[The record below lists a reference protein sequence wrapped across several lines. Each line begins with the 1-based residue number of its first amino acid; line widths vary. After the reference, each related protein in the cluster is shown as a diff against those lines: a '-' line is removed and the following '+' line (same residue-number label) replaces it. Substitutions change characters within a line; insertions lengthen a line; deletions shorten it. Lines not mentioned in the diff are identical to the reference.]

1 MAEKRLAHVMDHRKR
16 NYQSCVHNFSMQS
29 HERINSSWSCDFLRQ
44 VAFIGLTVLVILN
57 CSGCA
62 TDDLAGLT
70 TRDASD
76 HSSGQISDQTKAT
89 KVDSTSVDPNHENV
103 TRQLASSFALTDS
116 KLEQSFTKLMNTPQ
130 AADYLNQE
138 FSRLMAIDL
147 LSNVYLAD
155 FDRLLN
161 QTASKI
167 DHFLENDAYASLLAS
182 HRLQSQAE
190 NRLGYFLFRALET
203 KWSEDVRPE
212 HKQAAIQLVE
222 HFKYTLQRRREE
234 FGSPVLRALAERF
247 QTAQLSARVNYQSEN
262 SGTPRGEVAMDL
274 SALVTEIKNTKAQS
288 GNLEK
293 YRKTSAEKMALAE
306 IETLKMEIHAAWKTS
321 NEARS
326 RGEKISKIEPDAGI
340 SGSIDGQQFAEN
352 QWALTFDGGPSQ
364 QDEALLDL
372 LSESHARATFFWNA
386 DHILDST
393 PLIQKAKA
401 QQLTLGVQS
410 FTGADLGQSEAT
422 PEKIHHEINDA
433 VSLETK
439 AYGSKPLLYRCA
451 SAACVGVDD
460 VRSAVAEQKL
470 VQVLWNVDGLDW
482 IDHNTDS
489 VYARIRKQMQLIS
502 HGIIII
508 SDRGDAPSSQKIA
521 IEVTRK
527 ILKDFA
533 APSQLHLVT
542 VQESIDQLNH
552 VPARTAR

>member
-1 MAEKRLAHVMDHRKR
+1 MAEKRLAYVMDHRKR

-29 HERINSSWSCDFLRQ
+29 HERINSSWSCNFLRQ
-44 VAFIGLTVLVILN
+44 VAFFGLTVLVILN

-76 HSSGQISDQTKAT
+76 HSSDQISDQTKAT
-89 KVDSTSVDPNHENV
+89 KVESTSVDPNHENV
-103 TRQLASSFALTDS
+103 ARQLASSLALTDS

-130 AADYLNQE
+130 ATDYLNQE
-138 FSRLMAIDL
+138 VSRLMAIDA

-161 QTASKI
+161 QTASKT

-212 HKQAAIQLVE
+212 HKQAAIQLVD

-234 FGSPVLRALAERF
+234 FGSPVLQALAERF
-247 QTAQLSARVNYQSEN
+247 QKAQLSARVNYQTEN
-262 SGTPRGEVAMDL
+262 SGALRGEVAMDL
-274 SALVTEIKNTKAQS
+274 SALVTEIKNTKERS

-306 IETLKMEIHAAWKTS
+306 IETLKTEIQAAWKIST
-321 NEARS
+321 EART
-326 RGEKISKIEPDAGI
+326 RGEKASKIEPDVGV
-340 SGSIDGQQFAEN
+340 SGSIDGHQFAEN

-364 QDEALLDL
+364 YDEALLNL
-372 LSESHARATFFWNA
+372 LSENHARATFFWNA

-393 PLIQKAKA
+393 SLIQKAKN
-401 QQLTLGVQS
+401 QQLTLATQS

-422 PEKIHHEINDA
+422 PERIQHEVIDA
-433 VSLETK
+433 VALEAK
-439 AYGSKPLLYRCA
+439 AYGSKPTLYRCA
-451 SAACVGVDD
+451 HAACVGVDD
-460 VRSAVAEQKL
+460 VRSVVAEQKL

-482 IDHNTDS
+482 IDHNIDS
-489 VYARIRKQMQLIS
+489 VYARIRKQMQLIG
-502 HGIIII
+502 HGIIALN
-508 SDRGDAPSSQKIA
+508 DGGDANTTQQVTT
-521 IEVTRK
+521 EVTRK

-533 APSQLHLVT
+533 APSQLHLIT
-542 VQESIDQLNH
+542 AQESIDQLNH
-552 VPARTAR
+552 VLAGTVQ